1 MGVRENRTEL
11 VQRERGYLSLAAIRS
26 TGSVS
31 EIRRGTS
38 PRRRIP
44 HLDSS
49 LRACEIK
56 QDSQWRRIYFD
67 GRDRVVITASGLAA
81 AIPQM

>member
-1 MGVRENRTEL
+1 MGVRENRTKL
-11 VQRERGYLSLAAIRS
+11 VQRERGDLSLAAIRS
-26 TGSVS
+26 TSSVS
-31 EIRRGTS
+31 EIGRGTS
-38 PRRRIP
+38 SRRRIP

-49 LRACEIK
+49 LRACGIK
-56 QDSQWRRIYFD
+56 QYLQWRRIYFD